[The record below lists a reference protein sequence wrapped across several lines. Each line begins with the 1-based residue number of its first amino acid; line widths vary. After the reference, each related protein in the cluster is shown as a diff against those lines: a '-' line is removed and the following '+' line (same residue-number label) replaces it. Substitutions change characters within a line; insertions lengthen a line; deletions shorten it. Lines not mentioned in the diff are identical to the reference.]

1 MVVKN
6 IVYLGLLFG
15 IIATLISHLSKGFQ
29 KRGIEIFDRDKS
41 FKEKGKKPLIY
52 IIGLI
57 LNYSIVIWQV
67 IALQFSSAAV
77 FTSVFGLGLIVILV
91 YSHYILHEKI
101 TRKELEGSIL
111 IIFGTTFIG
120 IIQLFEPINAEVISY
135 FRFYLMLIILFFI
148 LTIALMSSIK
158 ANT

>member
-29 KRGIEIFDRDKS
+29 KQGIEIFDRDKS

-57 LNYSIVIWQV
+57 LNYSIVFF
-67 IALQFSSAAV
+67 LNLKNFMV
-77 FTSVFGLGLIVILV
+77 F
-91 YSHYILHEKI
+91 
-101 TRKELEGSIL
+101 
-111 IIFGTTFIG
+111 
-120 IIQLFEPINAEVISY
+120 
-135 FRFYLMLIILFFI
+135 
-148 LTIALMSSIK
+148 
-158 ANT
+158 